1 MIRRT
6 KFDQIN
12 VIPLVDVVLVLLV
25 IVLSSATFLQSRI
38 DVDLPQSS
46 AKSKAIQKE
55 SIEIVITE
63 DNKYFLNNEPL
74 DFQSLQDRIKSCN
87 KDQAFQVRGDRHSE
101 LKSFVQLVD
110 LFKTLNIKNVAIV
123 TQQ

>member
-25 IVLSSATFLQSRI
+25 IVLSSATFLNSKI
-38 DVDLPQSS
+38 DVDLPKSS
-46 AKSKAIQKE
+46 AASSLTREE
-55 SIEIVITE
+55 SIEIVIT
-63 DNKYFLNNEPL
+63 K
-74 DFQSLQDRIKSCN
+74 QSEYYVDSIKMSWEEMEA
-87 KDQAFQVRGDRHSE
+87 KLHSASSKQRYLIRGDRDSQ
-101 LKSFVQLVD
+101 LKSFVKLID
-110 LFKTLNIKNVAIV
+110 LFKRLEIKNVSIV